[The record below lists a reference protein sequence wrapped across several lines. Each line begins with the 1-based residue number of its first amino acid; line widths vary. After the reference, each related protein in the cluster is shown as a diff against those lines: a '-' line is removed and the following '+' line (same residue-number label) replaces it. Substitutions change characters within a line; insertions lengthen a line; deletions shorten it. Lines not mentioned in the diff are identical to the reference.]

1 MSGFIIELLT
11 TMLVCAKSLQS
22 GQTLCNPTACSPA
35 VSSVHGILQAR
46 ILEWLAKCFS
56 GDLPNPGIN
65 PVSLTSPALASRL
78 FINSSNA
85 RKSLS
90 NHSCFFFF
98 LMYIKCE
105 TLQECN
111 TFLNQ
116 SRRKQQVMKLK
127 NCLKNTS
134 K

>member
-1 MSGFIIELLT
+1 MSGFRIELLT

-22 GQTLCNPTACSPA
+22 CQTLCNPTDCSLA
-35 VSSVHGILQAR
+35 VSSVHR
-46 ILEWLAKCFS
+46 FS
-56 GDLPNPGIN
+56 RQEYWSGLPSASPGDLPIPGIK
-65 PVSLTSPALASRL
+65 PMFLTSPALAGRF

-85 RKSLS
+85 RESLS
-90 NHSCFFFF
+90 NYSFFFF

-116 SRRKQQVMKLK
+116 SRRKQVMKLK